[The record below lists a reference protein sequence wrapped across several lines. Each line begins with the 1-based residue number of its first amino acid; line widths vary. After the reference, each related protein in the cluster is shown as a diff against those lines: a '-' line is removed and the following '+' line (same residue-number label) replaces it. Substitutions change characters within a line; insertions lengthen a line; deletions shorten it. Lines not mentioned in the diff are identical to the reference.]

1 MYRVPRNENNT
12 GRRKRQSKQGDNA
25 RNPPVAIEAFIA
37 TITGAITSVVASATS
52 NAPPARVNANA
63 KKISSVIDPY

>member
-1 MYRVPRNENNT
+1 MRTTPAEGNDEANKGTMPVI
-12 GRRKRQSKQGDNA
+12 
-25 RNPPVAIEAFIA
+25 PPVAIEACIA

-52 NAPPARVNANA
+52 NAPPARINANA